1 MSHKQELSHL
11 VAVNAFLIKDNKFL
25 LLKRNDPPLIW
36 GPPGGKL
43 EVNEDPVTGLIREV
57 KEETNLDIEV
67 VMPVT
72 TWFGEF
78 NDKKIFAVDYL
89 SYYVSGEIKL
99 SAEHNSY
106 RWLTLQELRK
116 EQEKYFISESGF
128 KLKDFEMAWKICSKI
143 FPVKVK

>member
-1 MSHKQELSHL
+1 MQTHL
-11 VAVNAFLIKDNKFL
+11 VAVNAFLLKNDKFL

-43 EVNEDPVTGLIREV
+43 EINEDPIAGLKREV

-78 NDKKIFAVDYL
+78 NNKKIFAVDYL
-89 SYYVSGEIKL
+89 CYYISGEITL
-99 SAEHNSY
+99 SEEHNSY
-106 RWLTLQELRK
+106 CWLTLPDLQKGE
-116 EQEKYFISESGF
+116 EKYFISESGF